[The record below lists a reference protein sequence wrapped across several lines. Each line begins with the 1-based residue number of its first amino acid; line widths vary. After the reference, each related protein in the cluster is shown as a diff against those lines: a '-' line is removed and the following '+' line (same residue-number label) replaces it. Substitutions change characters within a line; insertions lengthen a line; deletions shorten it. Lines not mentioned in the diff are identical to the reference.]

1 MFFQPCPTRS
11 DHGNREL
18 IGQGSKRLVRI
29 TGLHPIMV
37 HARKQ
42 DFACSTLLSLFGP
55 CQQFFIGFDTPA
67 VQITLPAVFCLLG
80 IYCQNTNLRT
90 EVLGNV
96 INQLRVANG
105 GRIDRDL
112 IRSGIQQAIYIAQFI
127 DATAHGKRDID
138 IGSNPLYQFRES
150 LTSFM
155 TCSNIQKHKFICSLF
170 AVSPPQLYRITGLAQ
185 IDKVRSFYGLSVFY
199 IQTGY
204 DSFC

>member
-1 MFFQPCPTRS
+1 M
-11 DHGNREL
+11 
-18 IGQGSKRLVRI
+18 RLS
-29 TGLHPIMV
+29 
-37 HARKQ
+37 A
-42 DFACSTLLSLFGP
+42 LSLKLIAIAAMVVDHVAFTFVPYG
-55 CQQFFIGFDTPA
+55 TPLWTVMDA
-67 VQITLPAVFCLLG
+67 VGMLG
-80 IYCQNTNLRT
+80 IYRQNANLRT

-185 IDKVRSFYGLSVFY
+185 IDKVRSFYGLTVFY